1 VQENIGRHRIH
12 DKKHRQENIGE
23 VMSSLT
29 IFYGLVALLLFG
41 FLAIFMTPVFQAV
54 VGNYAPQVQLIIMAI
69 IPIMSIAILFG
80 VFGGE

>member
-1 VQENIGRHRIH
+1 VQKNIRRNRSH

-54 VGNYAPQVQLIIMAI
+54 VGNYDPQVQLIIMAI